1 MTKTKF
7 CHLTKIWKYENP
19 NMPQTPDVITADT
32 KTVRELLDKI
42 KYEIGVFQR
51 EYAWGRSQIEY
62 LIYDLESKFSAE
74 YQDGDE
80 RKDVQNYARYYMGS
94 IIVSTKEGKRSII
107 DGQQRLTSMTLLLI
121 YLNNLQKE
129 REKQVGIGELIF
141 SEKFG
146 QRSYNIDIPNRIE
159 CMDAL
164 YTEKSFNPTE
174 KGESVKNIM
183 TRYEDIEELFPDELK
198 DEKLPFFIDWLIDN
212 VMFVE
217 IKTSSDDDAYTIFE
231 TMNDRGLNLTSS
243 EMLKGY
249 LLSNIDTEERKL
261 EANDLWKKKIVKIK
275 EIKKEEDLE
284 FFKSWLRGKY
294 AESIRSGQK
303 DSENKDFEK
312 IGTRFHNWVRENKDK
327 LGLADKSS
335 FYNFIKEEFDFYSK
349 LYLKIYNAS
358 NNLQKE
364 LEHIFYIEKFGVASS
379 FYYPM
384 LISPI
389 SINDD
394 EETINKKMN
403 LVARFLETFHVF
415 RKINYRTTAYSAIRY
430 TIFSIIMEIRN
441 KSLEELVSI
450 LKEKTK
456 NLDENLDGIKQY
468 RLAFQNKKIVH
479 YLLARITNH
488 IEQESGMASSFEN
501 YISKDIG
508 KPFEIEHL
516 WANKI
521 EYHTDEFTDKQE
533 FDDWRNSFGALILV
547 PVGFNQAFGAE
558 KYEAKLAHYYAQNLL
573 ARCLNYQCYEKNPAF
588 LQYIEK
594 SGLPFR
600 EHTEFKKQDVTI
612 RQSLYQI
619 ICEEIWNIDYYD
631 KIVNKE

>member
-1 MTKTKF
+1 
-7 CHLTKIWKYENP
+7 
-19 NMPQTPDVITADT
+19 MPQTPDVIKADA

-42 KYEIGVFQR
+42 KYEIDVFQR

-62 LIYDLESKFSAE
+62 LISDLESKFSAE

-129 REKQVGIGELIF
+129 REKQVAIDELIF
-141 SEKFG
+141 SEKYD
-146 QRSYNIDIPNRIE
+146 QRSYNIDIPNRTE

-164 YTEKSFNPTE
+164 YTGKIFNSTE
-174 KGESVKNIM
+174 KGESVKNIRN
-183 TRYEDIEELFPDELK
+183 RYEDIEELFPDELK

-261 EANDLWKKKIVKIK
+261 EANDLWKEKIVKIK

-294 AESIRSGQK
+294 AKSIRSGQK

-312 IGTRFHNWVRENKDK
+312 IGTRFHNWVRENKEE
-327 LGLADKSS
+327 LGLVDKSS

-349 LYLKIYNAS
+349 LYLKINYAS
-358 NNLQKE
+358 SNLQKG

-394 EETINKKMN
+394 EQTINKKMN
-403 LVARFLETFHVF
+403 LVARFLEIFHVF
-415 RKINYRTTAYSAIRY
+415 RKINYRTTSYSAIRY

-441 KSLEELVSI
+441 KSLEELVTI
-450 LKEKTK
+450 LKEKTA
-456 NLDENLDGIKQY
+456 NLDENLDGIQNY
-468 RLAFQNKKIVH
+468 GLASQNKKIIH

-488 IEQESGMASSFEN
+488 IELKSLMESSFEN
-501 YISKDIG
+501 YVSKDIE
-508 KPFEIEHL
+508 KPYEIEHL

-521 EYHTDEFTDKQE
+521 EYHSNEFTDKQE

-547 PVGFNQAFGAE
+547 PAGFNQSYNAD
-558 KYEAKLAHYYAQNLL
+558 KYEEKLPHYLSQNLL
-573 ARCLNYQCYEKNPAF
+573 ARSLNSQCYEKNPSF
-588 LQYIEK
+588 STYVEK
-594 SGLPFR
+594 SGLLFKS
-600 EHTEFKKQDVTI
+600 HTQFKKQDITT
-612 RQSLYQI
+612 RQSLYQK
-619 ICEEIWNIDYYD
+619 ICEEIWNVNGYD
-631 KIVNKE
+631 EIANSS

>member
-1 MTKTKF
+1 
-7 CHLTKIWKYENP
+7 
-19 NMPQTPDVITADT
+19 MPQTPDVIKADA

-42 KYEIGVFQR
+42 KYEIDVFQR

-62 LIYDLESKFSAE
+62 LISDLESKFSAE
-74 YQDGDE
+74 YQEGDE

-129 REKQVGIGELIF
+129 KEKQVVIDELIF
-141 SEKFG
+141 SEKYD
-146 QRSYNIDIPNRIE
+146 QRSYNIDIPNRTE

-164 YTEKSFNPTE
+164 YTGKIFDSSE

-183 TRYEDIEELFPDELK
+183 QRYDDIIELFPDELK
-198 DEKLPFFIDWLIDN
+198 DIKLPFFIDWLIDN

-249 LLSNIDTEERKL
+249 LLSNIDTEGRKI
-261 EANDLWKKKIVKIK
+261 EANDLWKEKIVKIK

-284 FFKSWLRGKY
+284 FFKSWFRGKY
-294 AESIRSGQK
+294 AKSIRSGKK

-312 IGTRFHNWVRENKDK
+312 IGTRFHNWVRENKEE
-327 LGLADKSS
+327 LGLVDKSS
-335 FYNFIKEEFDFYSK
+335 FYNFIKNEFDFYSK
-349 LYLKIYNAS
+349 SYLKINHAS
-358 NNLQKE
+358 NNLQKG

-403 LVARFLETFHVF
+403 LVARFLEIFHVF
-415 RKINYRTTAYSAIRY
+415 RKINYRTTSYSAIRY

-441 KSLEELVSI
+441 KSLEELVII
-450 LKEKTK
+450 LKEKTS
-456 NLDENLDGIKQY
+456 NLDENLDGIQNY
-468 RLAFQNKKIVH
+468 GLASQNKKIVH

-488 IEQESGMASSFEN
+488 IEIKSAMESSFEN
-501 YISKDIG
+501 YISKDIE
-508 KPFEIEHL
+508 KPYEIEHL

-521 EYHTDEFTDKQE
+521 EYHSDEFTDNQE
-533 FDDWRNSFGALILV
+533 FDNWRNSLGALILV
-547 PVGFNQAFGAE
+547 PSGFNQSYNAE
-558 KYEAKLAHYYAQNLL
+558 KYEIKLPHYLSQNLL
-573 ARCLNYQCYEKNPAF
+573 ARSLNSQCYEKNPSF
-588 LQYIEK
+588 SQYVEK
-594 SGLPFR
+594 SGLQFKS
-600 EHTEFKKQDVTI
+600 HTQFKKEDITT
-612 RQSLYQI
+612 RQSLYQK
-619 ICEEIWNIDYYD
+619 ICEEIWNISGFDE
-631 KIVNKE
+631 IAS

>member
-1 MTKTKF
+1 
-7 CHLTKIWKYENP
+7 
-19 NMPQTPDVITADT
+19 MPQTPDVIKADA

-42 KYEIGVFQR
+42 KYEIDVFQR

-62 LIYDLESKFSAE
+62 LLSDLESKFSAE
-74 YQDGDE
+74 YQEGDE

-129 REKQVGIGELIF
+129 KEKQVVIDELIF
-141 SEKFG
+141 SEKYD
-146 QRSYNIDIPNRIE
+146 QRSYNLDIPNRTE

-164 YTEKSFNPTE
+164 YTGKIFNSTE

-183 TRYEDIEELFPDELK
+183 QRYEDIEELFPDELK
-198 DEKLPFFIDWLIDN
+198 DIKLPFFIDWLIDN

-249 LLSNIDTEERKL
+249 LLSNVDTEERKL
-261 EANDLWKKKIVKIK
+261 EANDLWKEKIVKIK

-294 AESIRSGQK
+294 AKSIRSGQK

-312 IGTRFHNWVRENKDK
+312 IGTRFHNWVRENKEE
-327 LGLADKSS
+327 LGLVDKSS
-335 FYNFIKEEFDFYSK
+335 FYNFIKGEFDFYSK
-349 LYLKIYNAS
+349 LYLKIYDAS
-358 NNLQKE
+358 KNLQKG

-394 EETINKKMN
+394 EQTIHKKMN
-403 LVARFLETFHVF
+403 LVARYLEIFHVF
-415 RKINYRTTAYSAIRY
+415 RKINYRTTSYSAIRY
-430 TIFSIIMEIRN
+430 TIFGIIMEIRN
-441 KSLEELVSI
+441 KNLEELVII
-450 LKEKTK
+450 LKEKTE
-456 NLDENLDGIKQY
+456 NLDENLDGIQKY
-468 RLAFQNKKIVH
+468 ELASQNKKIVH

-488 IEQESGMASSFEN
+488 IELKSSMVSSFEN
-501 YISKDIG
+501 YVSKDIE
-508 KPFEIEHL
+508 KPYEIEHL
-516 WANKI
+516 WADKI
-521 EYHTDEFTDKQE
+521 EYHSDEFTDKQD

-547 PVGFNQAFGAE
+547 PSGFNQSYNAD
-558 KYEAKLAHYYAQNLL
+558 KYEQKLSHYYSQNLL
-573 ARCLNYQCYEKNPAF
+573 AGSLNPQCYDKNPSF
-588 LQYIEK
+588 NQYMK
-594 SGLPFR
+594 DSQLPFKS
-600 EHTEFKKQDVTI
+600 HNCFKKQDI
-612 RQSLYQI
+612 IERLDLYQK
-619 ICEEIWNIDYYD
+619 ICEEIWNIDGFNIND
-631 KIVNKE
+631 KVN